1 MINGRTMQEKSS
13 QIIIH
18 VDMDA
23 FYAAVEVRDDP
34 SLRGKP
40 LIIGSMPTER
50 GVVATASYEARKFGV
65 RSGMNIKEAYRLCP
79 QGIFKHPDFRKY
91 QAVSHAL
98 HEIWAEYASASEY
111 IALDE
116 AFLDVTET
124 AGSFERACEFAHAIK
139 ERTLSEQRLTCSV
152 GVAYSKTAA
161 KTASEEKKPDGFFVI
176 PTREDY
182 VRLMTDRPVR
192 ELYGVGEKTAKRLQS
207 AGIRTVRDVR
217 ENRETVILMLGKMG
231 EWAVDLAFGR
241 DDRPVT
247 PYRAEDAKSVS
258 RELTFQEDVDSE
270 ELLEHVLLLLS
281 ESVARRAARHGL
293 YGSAVTLK
301 ITFSDMKSI
310 TRSRPAENVRDTVV
324 IFREAREL
332 LRKVPLRSLRLIGVG
347 IARVEQEGSRQMVFE
362 DFEEDLAAKRAEELR
377 AELDV
382 LSRRYGFDFNAHF
395 DQIMDGENL
404 YRTVEYMRKKQAES

>member
-1 MINGRTMQEKSS
+1 MQEQSA

-23 FYAAVEVRDDP
+23 FYAAVEMRDDP

-65 RSGMNIKEAYRLCP
+65 HSGMNIKEAYRLCP

-98 HEIWAEYASASEY
+98 HEIWAENATASEY

-124 AGSFERACEFAHAIK
+124 AGSFERACEFARTIK
-139 ERTLSEQRLTCSV
+139 ERTLSEQGLTCSV

-161 KTASEEKKPDGFFVI
+161 KTASEEKKPNGFYVI

-182 VRLMTDRPVR
+182 VALMTDRPVR
-192 ELYGVGEKTAKRLQS
+192 ELYGVGEKTAGRLQS

-217 ENRETVILMLGKMG
+217 ENREIVTLLLGKMG
-231 EWAVDLAFGR
+231 EWAVDLAFGNDTR
-241 DDRPVT
+241 RVT

-258 RELTFQEDVDSE
+258 RELTFQEDVDSW
-270 ELLEHVLLLLS
+270 ELLEDVLLLLS
-281 ESVARRAARHGL
+281 VSVARRAARHGL
-293 YGSAVTLK
+293 YGGGVSLK
-301 ITFSDMKSI
+301 ITYADMKGL
-310 TRSRPAENVRDTVV
+310 TRTRAVEHVRDAVV
-324 IFREAREL
+324 IYREALEL
-332 LRKVPLRSLRLIGVG
+332 LRQIPRRSVRLIGAG
-347 IARVEQEGSRQMVFE
+347 LTKTEPEGERQLNFE
-362 DFEEDLAAKRAEELR
+362 DFQEDLSTLREQELKAEFERISL
-377 AELDV
+377 
-382 LSRRYGFDFNAHF
+382 RYG
-395 DQIMDGENL
+395 MDL
-404 YRTVEYMRKKQAES
+404 YGKLPKIFEDESLYTTVEAMRKILTKQGD

>member
-1 MINGRTMQEKSS
+1 MRGNAS

-23 FYAAVEVRDDP
+23 FYAAVEMRDDP

-65 RSGMNIKEAYRLCP
+65 HSGMNIKEAYRLCP
-79 QGIFKHPDFRKY
+79 QGIFRHPDFRKY
-91 QAVSHAL
+91 RAVSEAL
-98 HEIWAEYASASEY
+98 HEIWTEYASSAEY

-116 AFLDVTET
+116 AFLDVTGT
-124 AGSFERACEFAHAIK
+124 AGSFERACEFARAIK
-139 ERTLSEQRLTCSV
+139 ERTLAEQGLTCSV

-161 KTASEEKKPDGFFVI
+161 KTASEEKKPDGFYVI

-182 VRLMTDRPVR
+182 VALMTDRPVR
-192 ELYGVGEKTAKRLQS
+192 ELYGVGEKTAGRLQS

-231 EWAVDLAFGR
+231 EWAVDLAFGI

-270 ELLEHVLLLLS
+270 ELLEHVLLLLAV
-281 ESVARRAARHGL
+281 SVSRRAARHGL

-310 TRSRPAENVRDTVV
+310 TRSRPAENVRDAVV

-347 IARVEQEGSRQMVFE
+347 IARVEQEKSRQMVFE
-362 DFEEDLAAKRAEELR
+362 DFEAGLEEKRAEELR

-395 DQIMDGENL
+395 DQIFNGENL

>member
-1 MINGRTMQEKSS
+1 MPPVS

-40 LIIGSMPTER
+40 LIIGSMPAER

-65 RSGMNIKEAYRLCP
+65 HSGMNIKEAYRLCP

-116 AFLDVTET
+116 AFLDVTTT
-124 AGSFERACEFAHAIK
+124 AGSFEKACEFAHAIK
-139 ERTLSEQRLTCSV
+139 ERTLSEQGLTCSV

-182 VRLMTDRPVR
+182 VRLMSDRPVR

-231 EWAVDLAFGR
+231 EWAVDLAFGN

-258 RELTFQEDVDSE
+258 RELTFQEDVDSR

-310 TRSRPAENVRDTVV
+310 TRSRPAENVRDAIV

-332 LRKVPLRSLRLIGVG
+332 LRKVPLRPVRLIGAG

-362 DFEEDLAAKRAEELR
+362 DFEEDLGEKRAEEFR
-377 AELDV
+377 EELDV

-395 DQIMDGENL
+395 DQIMNGENL